1 MQTAPNSSAYSQPD
15 ELMFAEEGEEILFAT
30 ETEPISV
37 GASWKVLIVDDDLEV
52 HEVTKLVLMDFV
64 LEGKSLTF
72 MNAYSALEAKQL
84 MQAHSDIAIVLLD
97 VVMETEHAGLEV
109 VRFIR
114 EELNNQLV
122 RIILRTGQPGQA
134 PERKVVVDYSIDAY
148 KTKTELTS
156 QKLFIVMVTALRA
169 FSTMK
174 KMLESSRQLEQE
186 IVQRQQ
192 AEAALQESY
201 TLLNSVMEALP
212 DFILVKDLQGR
223 YVMVNSNLARFLG
236 KSLVEEVVGKD
247 DTELFPLA
255 TADQIMQKD
264 QTVMTTGVMETFE
277 ETVPYQDSQRTYL
290 TTKTPWRDAHGNII
304 GLIAIARDISDRKQ
318 AEECLRRSET
328 QLRQRTEQ
336 LEQTLQELGQTQTQL
351 VQSAKM
357 SSLGQLVAGIAHEIN
372 NPINF
377 IFGNLTHASEYT
389 QGLLELV
396 ELYQQNCPTCQPHIQ
411 QKIQEID
418 LDFLSQ
424 DLPKV
429 LQSMQTG
436 SQRIQEIVY
445 SLRVFSR
452 LDEAE
457 VKGVNIHEGIDSTLM
472 ILQNRLKAKTGYP
485 GIEVIKAY
493 GQLPLIECYAGQLNQ
508 VFMNILSN
516 AIEALEENLVK
527 EQQSDHDSIPTITIC
542 TEALPNH
549 RVAIRIADNGPGI
562 PEAVQQ
568 RLFDPFFTTK
578 AVGKGTGM
586 GLAISHQI
594 VTEKHGGQ
602 LYCCSTPTKG
612 TEFTIEIPVSI
623 QNVFPKER
631 VNQ

>member
-1 MQTAPNSSAYSQPD
+1 MQTAPNSSAPSQSD
-15 ELMFAEEGEEILFAT
+15 DLMFADEGEEILFAA
-30 ETEPISV
+30 ETDPISV

-52 HEVTKLVLMDFV
+52 HEVTKLALMDFV

-72 MNAYSALEAKQL
+72 ISAYSALEAKQL
-84 MQAHSDIAIVLLD
+84 MQAHSDTAIVLLD
-97 VVMETEHAGLEV
+97 VVMETEYAGLEV

-134 PERKVVVDYSIDAY
+134 PEKQIVVDYSIDAY

-212 DFILVKDLQGR
+212 DFILVKDLQSR
-223 YVMVNSNLARFLG
+223 YVMVNSNLVRFLG
-236 KSLVEEVVGKD
+236 KSLAEEVVGKD
-247 DTELFPLA
+247 DTELFPLE

-277 ETVPYQDSQRTYL
+277 ETVPYQNSQRTYL

-318 AEECLRRSET
+318 AEEDLRRSET
-328 QLRQRTEQ
+328 QLRQRTAQ

-396 ELYQQNCPTCQPHIQ
+396 ELYQQNYPTCQPQIQ

-418 LDFLSQ
+418 LEFLSQ

-436 SQRIQEIVY
+436 SQRIREIVH

-457 VKGVNIHEGIDSTLM
+457 VKGVDIHEGIDSTLM

-516 AIEALEENLVK
+516 AIEALEEKLVQ
-527 EQQSDHDSIPTITIC
+527 EQPPDHGSIPTITIC
-542 TEALPNH
+542 TEVLPNH
-549 RVAIRIADNGPGI
+549 QAAIRIADNGPGI
-562 PEAVQQ
+562 PDHVQQ

-602 LYCCSTPTKG
+602 LYCCSTPTEG

-623 QNVFPKER
+623 LKSVS
-631 VNQ
+631 

>member
-1 MQTAPNSSAYSQPD
+1 MQTAPNSSAHNQPD

-30 ETEPISV
+30 ETKPISV
-37 GASWKVLIVDDDLEV
+37 EESWKVLIVDDDLEV

-72 MNAYSALEAKQL
+72 ISAYSALEAKQL
-84 MQAHSDIAIVLLD
+84 IQAHSDIAIVLLD

-174 KMLESSRQLEQE
+174 RMLESSRQLEQE

-192 AEAALQESY
+192 AEAALLESY
-201 TLLNSVMEALP
+201 TLLNSVIEALP

-223 YVMVNSNLARFLG
+223 YVMVNSNLAHFLG
-236 KSLVEEVVGKD
+236 KSLAAEVVGKD
-247 DTELFPLA
+247 DTELFPKE

-264 QTVMTTGVMETFE
+264 QTVMATGVMETFE
-277 ETVPYQDSQRTYL
+277 ETVPYQNSQRTYL
-290 TTKTPWRDAHGNII
+290 TTKTPWRNAHGNVI

-318 AEECLRRSET
+318 SEECLRRSET

-396 ELYQQNCPTCQPHIQ
+396 ELYQQNCPTCQPQIQ

-418 LDFLSQ
+418 LEFLSQ

-436 SQRIQEIVY
+436 SQRIREIVH

-457 VKGVNIHEGIDSTLM
+457 VKGVDIHEGIDSTLM

-493 GQLPLIECYAGQLNQ
+493 SQLPLIECYAGQLNQ

-516 AIEALEENLVK
+516 AIEALEEKLVK
-527 EQQSDHDSIPTITIC
+527 EQQPDHDSIPTITIC

-549 RVAIRIADNGPGI
+549 RVAIRIADNGSGM

-578 AVGKGTGM
+578 TVGKGTGM

-612 TEFTIEIPVSI
+612 TEFTIEIPISI
-623 QNVFPKER
+623 PKCFR
-631 VNQ
+631 